1 MSIFSLLTSCALNVA
16 EKYVKKLL
24 GENKIESA
32 LQRLDRLTGEES
44 KVAVAQT
51 LNVVSD
57 LANKMDVVM
66 EGAHVLLI

>member
-1 MSIFSLLTSCALNVA
+1 MSLFSLINGHGLNVA

-24 GENKIESA
+24 GENELESA

-44 KVAVAQT
+44 KIAVAQT
-51 LNVVSD
+51 LNVVSG

-66 EGAHVLLI
+66 EGA

>member
-1 MSIFSLLTSCALNVA
+1 M
-16 EKYVKKLL
+16 KKLL
-24 GENKIESA
+24 GENEIESA

-44 KVAVAQT
+44 KIAVAQT

-66 EGAHVLLI
+66 EGAHVLLM

>member
-1 MSIFSLLTSCALNVA
+1 MSLFSLINSHGLNVA

-24 GENKIESA
+24 GENEIESA

-44 KVAVAQT
+44 KIAVAQT

-66 EGAHVLLI
+66 EGAHVLLM